1 DDQKEW
7 IPVTELGRRVKDGT
21 FRSLEEINQF
31 SLPIKEFEIIDHLIG
46 PSLKDEV
53 LKIMPVQKKTR
64 VGLRI
69 RFKAFVA
76 VGDSNGHIGLGVKCS
91 KEVATAIRGAIILA
105 KLSVV
110 PVRRGNWGDEVGEPH
125 TVPCKV
131 TGEYG
136 SVQVQLIPAPRETG
150 IVSAPVPK
158 KILQMA
164 GIKDCYTSVRG
175 STVNVGCFVKAT
187 FAAIA
192 KTYDFKTPYCF
203 LTSGPRLAAYNS
215 YFLFNNMLYYGTM
228 DSLPFKYE
236 KMITSDAKIKIHR
249 IHKNAYRLR
258 GEYMVGLG
266 GRWVHEEK
274 NSVAFQL
281 IWPLGLTERFS
292 VNHESDVKIF
302 GSSRSSLSL
311 ETSHDLRQ
319 FLISLD
325 KSLETGSFGEY
336 ANAKFEEYYKNRTEI
351 NAELHKL
358 LRDMMTLGQMASDGA
373 DNWYEV
379 SAKSLQDYPK
389 CDDSTL
395 VKVSVADGK
404 EYLADH
410 VIFTP
415 SLDVS
420 KANYN
425 QLFNPP
431 LLEKM
436 IKSIENLGFGHVAKI
451 LLYFDNPWWHTDD
464 NKLNVKLIYWTEAD
478 KKKIENDPERKWMLG
493 IFSLF
498 PIEHKPK
505 LFCVWMSSN
514 HSTEMESILE
524 ELFYNQTSEFLN
536 RFFGILWN
544 TNENFRGTYSYYMGW
559 KQMLPMSLTQTL

>member
-1 DDQKEW
+1 
-7 IPVTELGRRVKDGT
+7 
-21 FRSLEEINQF
+21 
-31 SLPIKEFEIIDHLIG
+31 
-46 PSLKDEV
+46 
-53 LKIMPVQKKTR
+53 
-64 VGLRI
+64 
-69 RFKAFVA
+69 
-76 VGDSNGHIGLGVKCS
+76 
-91 KEVATAIRGAIILA
+91 
-105 KLSVV
+105 
-110 PVRRGNWGDEVGEPH
+110 
-125 TVPCKV
+125 
-131 TGEYG
+131 
-136 SVQVQLIPAPRETG
+136 
-150 IVSAPVPK
+150 
-158 KILQMA
+158 
-164 GIKDCYTSVRG
+164 
-175 STVNVGCFVKAT
+175 
-187 FAAIA
+187 
-192 KTYDFKTPYCF
+192 
-203 LTSGPRLAAYNS
+203 
-215 YFLFNNMLYYGTM
+215 
-228 DSLPFKYE
+228 
-236 KMITSDAKIKIHR
+236 
-249 IHKNAYRLR
+249 
-258 GEYMVGLG
+258 MVGLG
-266 GRWVHEEK
+266 GQWVHEEK

-292 VNHESDVKIF
+292 
-302 GSSRSSLSL
+302 
-311 ETSHDLRQ
+311 
-319 FLISLD
+319 
-325 KSLETGSFGEY
+325 TGSFGEY
-336 ANAKFEEYYKNRTEI
+336 ANAKFEEYYKNRPEI

-389 CDDSTL
+389 YSTL

-410 VIFTP
+410 VIFTS